1 MKSTNY
7 WIVLTSSAVLCLACD
22 KNQPTRNNDDPLA
35 TNNSLNG
42 ESDKHTGAGHDDK
55 DKAHVQATAT
65 IQGAE
70 GVQIGGEAWFTDDGD
85 GVKVVVDVKDA
96 PVGEKGI
103 HIHEVGD
110 CSNIR
115 GASMG
120 SHFSPEGNHHGMP
133 GMMMQDVHLGDLG
146 NIKIK
151 DDGTGKKE
159 ITVKKANLK
168 EGDAHSLLGKSIV
181 IHQDEDKGA
190 SEQPSGGSGTPIAC
204 GVIQKS

>member
-7 WIVLTSSAVLCLACD
+7 WILLTSSAVLCLACD
-22 KNQPTRNNDDPLA
+22 KNHPTRTNDDPLA
-35 TNNSLNG
+35 TNNSPNG
-42 ESDKHTGAGHDDK
+42 EPGKHDEAGHHDK
-55 DKAHVQATAT
+55 DKAHAQATANL
-65 IQGAE
+65 QAAD

-85 GVKVVVDVKDA
+85 GVKIVVDVKGA
-96 PVGEKGI
+96 PVGAKGM
-103 HIHEVGD
+103 HIHEIGD

-115 GASMG
+115 GQSMG
-120 SHFSPEGNHHGMP
+120 SHFSPEGNQHGLP

-159 ITVKKANLK
+159 ITVKHANLR
-168 EGDAHSLLGKSIV
+168 EGDAKSLLGKSIV

-190 SEQPSGGSGTPIAC
+190 EQQPAGGSGTPIAC